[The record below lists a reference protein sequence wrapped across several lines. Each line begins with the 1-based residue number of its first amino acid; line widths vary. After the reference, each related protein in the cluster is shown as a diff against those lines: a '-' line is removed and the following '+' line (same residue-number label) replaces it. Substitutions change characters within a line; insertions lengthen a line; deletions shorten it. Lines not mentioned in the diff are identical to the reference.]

1 MTQEN
6 ETQTEPEIRKDPNHD
21 LMIEN
26 LEKVS
31 GWLQELGIGHRKEL
45 IPLQDIDLPVITTTY
60 SVGNKDFLV
69 LIGGDGKWIRIKT
82 LVATPD
88 QLPQDQLKE
97 IYFSCLRANFALD
110 EVTFSADDS
119 GNLYVEADMIATTN
133 FESFKEELM
142 SIGNGI
148 TFFMNYM
155 NQLGS
160 AIDGTK
166 NARTSDI
173 HYL

>member
-1 MTQEN
+1 MSQEN
-6 ETQTEPEIRKDPNHD
+6 EETKEQDIRRAPEHD

-60 SVGNKDFLV
+60 SVGDKDFFV
-69 LIGGDGKWIRIKT
+69 LIGGDGKWLRIKT
-82 LVATPD
+82 LVATPE
-88 QLPQDQLKE
+88 QLPQNHLQE
-97 IYFSCLRANFALD
+97 IYFACLRANFALD
-110 EVTFSADDS
+110 EVTFSADEG

-148 TFFMNYM
+148 TFFINYM
-155 NQLGS
+155 SQLGNTVS
-160 AIDGTK
+160 GT
-166 NARTSDI
+166 NAVSTNDI
-173 HYL
+173 QYL